1 MPPAS
6 IRLPARMKN
15 GIATSGNLS
24 IARNAW
30 RGSSNRLASEKKPM
44 PSSADRPIDTATE
57 MLNAKHSTIV
67 MIIAVVM
74 PSPYFCSSSSRFT
87 GSR

>member
-1 MPPAS
+1 
-6 IRLPARMKN
+6 
-15 GIATSGNLS
+15 
-24 IARNAW
+24 
-30 RGSSNRLASEKKPM
+30 
-44 PSSADRPIDTATE
+44 

-74 PSPYFCSSSSRFT
+74 PAPYFCSSSSRFT